1 MKKQIITLGLAVLVA
16 GSSAYGFDMRGGKGC
31 QDNSLNNHKKG
42 MLLKSHKSSN
52 STYGLMSSISDLD
65 LSRVQ
70 KVEIRKVMF
79 DLREKNIEKMEDKNT
94 HSFTFNQNG
103 DFNKKDF
110 INNRVKLSKK
120 TIKLQSEMIEKIL
133 NILDKEQKKI
143 VLDKLSQKRG

>member
-31 QDNSLNNHKKG
+31 QDNSSNNHKKG

-52 STYGLMSSISDLD
+52 STYGLMSSISELD
-65 LSRVQ
+65 LSRTQ
-70 KVEIRKVMF
+70 RVEMRKVMF
-79 DLREKNIEKMEDKNT
+79 DLREKNIEKMEDKK
-94 HSFTFNQNG
+94 HFSFTFNKDG
-103 DFNKKDF
+103 KFNKEDF
-110 INNRVKLSKK
+110 VNNRFKLSKQM
-120 TIKLQSEMIEKIL
+120 IKVQSEMIEKIL